1 MCQPEGPPPENP
13 SSIQLSGGITFID
26 VHWEAVTLKCP
37 DLLYQVSSN
46 MAVFMIITSSIMI
59 YIYIVNDQVL
69 INGTATESTKKGTDQ
84 NRK

>member
-37 DLLYQVSSN
+37 DLLYQVTSDL
-46 MAVFMIITSSIMI
+46 AVFVIITSSIM
-59 YIYIVNDQVL
+59 IYIVNDQVL

>member
-59 YIYIVNDQVL
+59 YIVNDQVL

>member
-1 MCQPEGPPPENP
+1 MCQPEGPPPDNP

-37 DLLYQVSSN
+37 DLLYQVSS
-46 MAVFMIITSSIMI
+46 VFVIITSSIMI